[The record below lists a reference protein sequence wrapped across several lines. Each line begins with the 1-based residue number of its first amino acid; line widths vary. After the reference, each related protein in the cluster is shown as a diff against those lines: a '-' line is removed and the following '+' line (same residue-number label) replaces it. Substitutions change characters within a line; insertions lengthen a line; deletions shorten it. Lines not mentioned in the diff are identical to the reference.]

1 MKVKKHFN
9 AFSLITLI
17 FLAITGPSGPA
28 RSQGPAGIAEMVTK
42 AEESVLGEEGRGG
55 VLQRIAIL
63 ETALFGRSSEGS
75 LMKRA
80 ENLSRALYTGR
91 EDLGP
96 LISIANYTEWQLR
109 ETVTSNP
116 LVRRVPEIEKL
127 VLGKQLKGPIS
138 TRLRKVIQTAVL
150 GKPLHVQR
158 IILNEGIL
166 VKMKTLDAV
175 SSKDCNIN
183 DSFRFAVADDI
194 IQDGCLVIPRGLT
207 GTCRVLQAR
216 KAQKFG
222 RNGSIAIEFET
233 IQAIDG
239 TDVPLAVNARAIE
252 NNKQAGF
259 AAGASLVGM
268 AALGPVGLLGGV
280 LVSGKD
286 VDLPAGTEIFASVR
300 EPVEVG
306 SIYLGNLK

>member
-1 MKVKKHFN
+1 VKSGI
-9 AFSLITLI
+9 SLSITIVVALLTI
-17 FLAITGPSGPA
+17 SAIGPWIPA
-28 RSQGPAGIAEMVTK
+28 RAQGPVGITEMVEK
-42 AEESVLGEEGRGG
+42 AEESVLGKIGKGG
-55 VLQRIAIL
+55 VLERIANL
-63 ETALFGRSSEGS
+63 ETALFGKTSSGS

-80 ENLSRALYTGR
+80 EHLSNALYRGLANT
-91 EDLGP
+91 GP
-96 LISIANYTEWQLR
+96 LLSIANYTEWQLKQSVSS
-109 ETVTSNP
+109 EP
-116 LVRRVPEIEKL
+116 LVKRVPEIEKL
-127 VLGKQLKGPIS
+127 VLGKPLKGPMS
-138 TRLRKVIQTAVL
+138 TRLRQVIQTAVL

-166 VKMKTLDAV
+166 VKMKTLDPV
-175 SSKDCNIN
+175 STRDCNVD

-207 GTCRVLQAR
+207 GTCRILQVR

-239 TDVPLAVNARAIE
+239 SDVPLAVNARAIE

-286 VDLPAGTEIFASVR
+286 VDLPAGTEIFASIK